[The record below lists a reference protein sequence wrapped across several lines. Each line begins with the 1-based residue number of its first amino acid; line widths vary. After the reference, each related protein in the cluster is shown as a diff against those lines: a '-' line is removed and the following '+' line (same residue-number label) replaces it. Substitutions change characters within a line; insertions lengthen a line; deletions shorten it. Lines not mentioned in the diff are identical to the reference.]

1 MSMKLSKTISVVLLA
16 IMLSLFVNVNS
27 TNNKA
32 YSFAEENSDSLGMS
46 ITTLMSSAIPI
57 HHSTFH
63 FELTKLLLIKS
74 GFSNAHAELIA
85 RYCSVCDNANPI
97 NYLGHSYPY
106 EARIEPLVILG
117 TITFTPQW
125 SQSLAGT
132 ERCPF
137 PPFNSWHEN
146 SAIYIHMATRN
157 GSDTL
162 LGGYVYGDT
171 LPVSYNQADTA
182 SPKYWRIGP
191 NPVSI
196 DSLKNW
202 ALYDRPG
209 HGGPGDKPNDIW
221 FCDTSAVNTTPYQR
235 VQPGSSVA
243 LAILL
248 HSVADSYSHEH
259 CMFSS
264 MVRSHPVQSNFPDEC
279 RGTYHRKEM
288 AYDSANYG
296 FDQVHFA
303 AQALWRVIR
312 EYKRTHPG
320 VAGQTLWTEDNNGYQ
335 DGDGIPDELEEH
347 YDPQHNLSF
356 IERWKSPAPRNMNPE
371 YGNVI
376 DHSDHTAYRIF
387 LCDSVLSTGINQI
400 SNEIPSKYIL
410 SQNFPNPF
418 NPETKIKFELPRAGF
433 VKIVMFDNMGREVKT
448 LVNENLT
455 AGSYESSFDGSRFA
469 SGVYFY
475 RMQSGEFSV
484 TKRMMLVK

>member
-1 MSMKLSKTISVVLLA
+1 MKKSKPNSLALLSINLLL
-16 IMLSLFVNVNS
+16 IVILFS
-27 TNNKA
+27 TSKKA
-32 YSFAEENSDSLGMS
+32 YSFAEENADSLGVS

-74 GFSNAHAELIA
+74 GFSNADAELIA
-85 RYCSVCDNANPI
+85 RFCSVCDNANPI

-106 EARIEPLVILG
+106 EPRIAPLVLLG

-125 SQSLAGT
+125 AQSIAGT
-132 ERCPF
+132 ERCNF

-191 NPVSI
+191 NPVSV

-202 ALYDRPG
+202 ALYDRAG
-209 HGGPGDKPNDIW
+209 IGGPGDKPNEFW
-221 FCDTSAVNTTPYQR
+221 FCDTSALSTTHYQK
-235 VQPGSSVA
+235 VQPGSFVA

-248 HSVADSYSHEH
+248 HSLADSYSHEH
-259 CMFSS
+259 CMFTS
-264 MVRSHPVQSNFPDEC
+264 MIRSHPVQAGFADEC

-288 AYDSANYG
+288 AYDSASYG

-320 VAGQTLWTEDNNGYQ
+320 VAGQTVWTEDNNGYQ

-387 LCDSVLSTGINQI
+387 LCDSALSTGINFI
-400 SNEIPSKYIL
+400 SGQVPSKYKL
-410 SQNFPNPF
+410 SQNYPNPF
-418 NPETKIKFELPRAGF
+418 NPLTKIKFELPFTGF
-433 VKIVMFDNMGREVKT
+433 VKLVMFDNMGREVKT
-448 LVNENLT
+448 LVNDNLA

-475 RMQSGEFSV
+475 KLQAGDFIE
-484 TKRMMLVK
+484 TKKMILVK